1 MSNLEKIFNE
11 VSEASKRCQEEIPK
25 FDGLTFW
32 TPIKKILQEN
42 ELVLDTYWA
51 PKIDNEV
58 KEKISAIHDY
68 DSENTFIEC
77 NHFLIQQVRIPDV
90 EKKISLRKLIQ
101 IALNIGQFLGSKD
114 NIHLINFVD
123 YNNLK
128 LDVIESYINK
138 DDLLRMSETLNIDN
152 ILVKISKYL
161 DDYLIENIRLAS
173 RGQSH

>member
-1 MSNLEKIFNE
+1 MSNLETIFYK
-11 VSEASKRCQEEIPK
+11 VLKASKRCKEEIQE
-25 FDGLTFW
+25 FDGLAFW

-42 ELVLDTYWA
+42 ELVLDTNWA

-58 KEKISAIHDY
+58 KEKISAIDDY
-68 DSENTFIEC
+68 DSEKTFIEC
-77 NHFLIQQVRIPDV
+77 NHFLKQQVRIPNV
-90 EKKISLRKLIQ
+90 EEKISLRKLIQ

-152 ILVKISKYL
+152 ILVKISEYL
-161 DDYLIENIRLAS
+161 DNY
-173 RGQSH
+173 